1 MKSDRLISAAAAVFV
16 LFSGS
21 VRAGDNLA
29 VLYSPEISSQTQSEE
44 DIIVSP
50 KFIADEDLNFDN
62 LDLDALEAEDSDAPA
77 ERTDDSPQAAE
88 DDSLPVLPK
97 DSSDILPSQ
106 NRQSLSP
113 DMPPP
118 PVAGQTPLPQK
129 GESLTE
135 SLQQAKE
142 TAGDGQNAAEDM
154 PMSGDSASGSSAPKD
169 ETWLSKLKSPLK
181 NLSGELLKAGSS
193 GNSSSLEDL
202 MDDSRGGSGRSNA
215 SVFNISGVMLRM
227 SLAQV
232 DEIMKKNGFTRVY
245 QKFDIP
251 NFIRWRNEDSCRNN
265 GVVGYERL
273 ESCVVQMA
281 KKDNH
286 QYVSL
291 SRYSKFA
298 TQEEITVRLTSN
310 FTNNKVY
317 KIIYKSMAS
326 TIRGNSPKAVY
337 LRNIKIYDFWRRINR
352 KYGAPDDKENVIWS
366 LGPNKPYLQA
376 STGFLVLED
385 PMLREL
391 DYTRM
396 SREDQRF
403 MNTDLYSF

>member
-29 VLYSPEISSQTQSEE
+29 VLYSPETSSQTQSEE
-44 DIIVSP
+44 DIIISP

-62 LDLDALEAEDSDAPA
+62 LDLDALEAEDSSSPA
-77 ERTDDSPQAAE
+77 EQNDSPQPQ
-88 DDSLPVLPK
+88 DDNLPVLPK

-106 NRQSLSP
+106 NQQTLSP

-118 PVAGQTPLPQK
+118 PVAGQTPLPKK

-142 TAGDGQNAAEDM
+142 TAGDEQNKAESTLPAD
-154 PMSGDSASGSSAPKD
+154 GGSSVAED

-181 NLSGELLKAGSS
+181 NLSGELLKSGSS
-193 GNSSSLEDL
+193 GKSSSLEDL
-202 MDDSRGGSGRSNA
+202 MDDSRGGGGRSNA

-251 NFIRWRNEDSCRNN
+251 NFIRWRNEDTCRNN

-326 TIRGNSPKAVY
+326 TIRGNSPKAIY